1 MLEPDYR
8 KANRFAYRRQ
18 GLALQLKKIRS
29 QAETDAWV
37 NEQRAAGWRIG
48 FTCGAFDLLHA
59 GHVQYLAAARE
70 KCDRLLVAV
79 NSDESIQ
86 RYKSALRPIN
96 PWDQRALVVASLE
109 SVDCVANLDEDR
121 PRELIERWLPD
132 FYIKG
137 GDYRTGSLRSGETV
151 AKYGGETVFIPVEY
165 ESSTS
170 RVIEYVQALEKHG
183 VPAGFNSVEP
193 TGLVLLDRDGTLVR
207 DAIFDPKSI
216 ELLNG
221 VLEGLKALYAAG
233 VRLCLVTNQQ
243 GIGYGYFGYRDF
255 VDANRALLR
264 VLGAAGIL
272 ISKIYFCPHS
282 LADRCECRKPG
293 AALLRRAMLEQRVD
307 PERTFLIGDTETDMR
322 AATLAGCHGLNV
334 GEQHRDYPGLT
345 FSEAVRSVLQSLSE
359 HAPVYQANG
368 FVGDDV

>member
-1 MLEPDYR
+1 MTALSEPGMR
-8 KANRFAYRRQ
+8 KTRE
-18 GLALQLKKIRS
+18 KIRS
-29 QAETDAWV
+29 LSETDAWV
-37 NEQRAAGWRIG
+37 KEQRAGGLRIG

-59 GHVQYLAAARE
+59 GHVQYLTAARE

-132 FYIKG
+132 LYIKG
-137 GDYRTGSLRSGETV
+137 GDYRAGSLRSSETV

-170 RVIEYVQALEKHG
+170 RVIEYIQVLEKHG
-183 VPAGFNSVEP
+183 LPERLNGTEP

-216 ELLNG
+216 ELLDG
-221 VLEGLKALYAAG
+221 VVDGLKTLYAAG
-233 VRLCLVTNQQ
+233 VRLCFITNQQ

-255 VDANRALLR
+255 VDGNRALLR
-264 VLGAAGIL
+264 VLGKAGIL
-272 ISKIYFCPHS
+272 ITKIYFCPHS

-293 AALLRRAMLEQRVD
+293 TALLRRAMLEQHVD

-322 AATLAGCHGLNV
+322 AAKLAGCHGLNV
-334 GEQHRDYPGLT
+334 GEKHRGQPTLT
-345 FSEAVRSVLQSLSE
+345 FTKAVGSVLQSLAEST
-359 HAPVYQANG
+359 PVYQANG
-368 FVGDDV
+368 LAGDDV

>member
-1 MLEPDYR
+1 MTALSEPGMR
-8 KANRFAYRRQ
+8 KTRE
-18 GLALQLKKIRS
+18 KIRTL
-29 QAETDAWV
+29 EKTDAWV
-37 NEQRAAGWRIG
+37 KEQRAAGLRIG

-86 RYKSALRPIN
+86 RYKSPLRPIN

-109 SVDCVANLDEDR
+109 SVDCVANLDQDR

-132 FYIKG
+132 LYIKG
-137 GDYRTGSLRSGETV
+137 GDYRAVSLRSSETV
-151 AKYGGETVFIPVEY
+151 AKYGGETAFIPMEY

-170 RVIEYVQALEKHG
+170 RVIEYIQALEKHG
-183 VPAGFNSVEP
+183 LLEHSEAANP
-193 TGLVLLDRDGTLVR
+193 TALVLLDRDGTLVR

-216 ELLNG
+216 ELLDG
-221 VLEGLKALYAAG
+221 VLDGLKTLSAAG

-255 VDANRALLR
+255 VDGNRSLLR
-264 VLGAAGIL
+264 VLGEAGIL
-272 ISKIYFCPHS
+272 ITKIYFCPHS

-293 AALLRRAMLEQRVD
+293 TALLRRAMLEQRVD
-307 PERTFLIGDTETDMR
+307 PEHTFLIGDTETDMR
-322 AATLAGCHGLNV
+322 AAKLAGCHGLYV
-334 GEQHRDYPGLT
+334 GEKDHLRPRLT
-345 FSEAVRSVLQSLSE
+345 FTNAVESVLNSLSE
-359 HAPVYQANG
+359 HTPKPRPAWSAL
-368 FVGDDV
+368 